1 MSGNGHRLVSR
12 EGIPILLVMLLLS
25 VAAYVFTGLG
35 LALLFV
41 GLFILGLYLFRD
53 PICEVPAEPLAVI
66 SPASGK
72 VISVCDV
79 EDYWISRR
87 AQRIRIKLSA
97 NDTHG
102 LRSPIEGKVMN
113 QWRATDPVG
122 EFARHCAFWIQTDE
136 ADDLLLALGMGKASM
151 FTRVSLVAGERTG
164 QGQRCG
170 FLYLSGVVD
179 VYLPENARL
188 VVEEGDKIKAGMTIL
203 GHFIR
208 K

>member
-12 EGIPILLVMLLLS
+12 EGIPILLALLLLS
-25 VAAYVFTGLG
+25 VAAYVFLGPG
-35 LALLFV
+35 LALLFIA
-41 GLFILGLYLFRD
+41 LFIFGLYLFRD
-53 PICEVPAEPLAVI
+53 PICEVPAEPLAVL

-72 VISVCDV
+72 LVSISDV

-87 AQRIRIKLSA
+87 AKRIRINISA
-97 NDTHG
+97 IDTHG

-113 QWRATDPVG
+113 QWRATDPV
-122 EFARHCAFWIQTDE
+122 EDFARHCAFWIQTDE
-136 ADDLLLALGMGKASM
+136 ADDLLLTLGMGKASM
-151 FTRVSLVAGERTG
+151 FTRVSLVAGERAG

-170 FLYLSGVVD
+170 FLYMSGVVD

-188 VVEEGDKIKAGMTIL
+188 LVGEGDSVKAGMTVL

-208 K
+208 Q